1 MLAVNYDKKTTITNK
16 SHYFGFDKGVDE
28 VTRAVADNEPD
39 ESGLQQLLL
48 GAQSCQHLIQESLT
62 CHEL

>member
-1 MLAVNYDKKTTITNK
+1 MTKRLTITNK

-48 GAQSCQHLIQESLT
+48 
-62 CHEL
+62 